1 MKRSIFL
8 KMFGGFGLL
17 ILAMSGLIALLS
29 FATIRSHVQDNL
41 AQELEYLGRALSRDV
56 QGFLEQ
62 GQTADMDAFLKKE
75 AKDIHARVTVIAPD
89 GTVLADSERDP
100 AGMENH
106 RYRPEVAEALEGRIG
121 KSLRYSMTVE
131 EKMLYVGLPLE
142 SDGRVLGVLR
152 LSLFMKTIDVLLG
165 SLRTTIGR
173 SILLMAVAALLMALL
188 LSLNFTRPI
197 RKLTA
202 AARKVEAGGFGTRVA
217 LHSKDDFRE
226 LGLAFNLM
234 TQRIET
240 LFADLSR
247 QKEGLANVM
256 ASIDEGLLVIDAEGC
271 IVLAN
276 ERFRKLIGEDTLE
289 GKYFWEVVRKPK
301 IQEFIVRLQTERRRL
316 SAEVRADEKTLLC
329 TGGPLDD
336 RGGIVLT
343 VHDITDLKNMEIVKK
358 DFIVNASHE
367 LRTPLAAILG
377 AVETLEEGPGKI
389 NVFSLEILKRHAARL
404 RAIVEDLLKLAELE
418 EKGYRLER
426 GDVDL
431 RELARNVVQILTPR
445 LKEKGLEARIDA
457 PEGLPHLKAD
467 PFLLEQMLINLVD
480 NAIKY
485 TEKGGIT
492 ISLAADA
499 RDGILTVRDTGT
511 GIPDEHLP
519 RIFERFY
526 VVDKSRSRKVGGTG
540 LGLSIVKHIVQL
552 HGGSISV
559 ASEVGQGTTFT
570 VRLPLQA
577 SA

>member
-17 ILAMSGLIALLS
+17 ILAMSGLISLLS
-29 FATIRSHVQDNL
+29 WASIRSHVQDNL
-41 AQELEYLGRALSRDV
+41 AQELEYLGRAISYDV
-56 QGFLEQ
+56 RGFLEQ
-62 GQTADMDAFLKKE
+62 GRTAEMDAFLKKE
-75 AKDIHARVTVIAPD
+75 APDIHARVTVVAPD

-106 RYRPEVAEALEGRIG
+106 RYRPEVAEAIEGRIG
-121 KSLRYSMTVE
+121 KSLRYSVTVE
-131 EKMLYVGLPLE
+131 EKMLYVGLPME
-142 SDGRVLGVLR
+142 SDGRILGVLR

-165 SLRTTIGR
+165 SLRTTLGR
-173 SILLMAVAALLMALL
+173 SVLLMSIASLLLAFF

-202 AARKVEAGGFGTRVA
+202 AARQVEAGRFGTRVA
-217 LHSKDDFRE
+217 FHSKDDFRE

-240 LFADLSR
+240 LFAELSR
-247 QKEGLANVM
+247 QKESLANVM
-256 ASIDEGLLVIDAEGC
+256 ASIDEGLLVINNEGR

-276 ERFRKLIGEDTLE
+276 ERFRKLIGEEAPE
-289 GKYFWEVVRKPK
+289 GKYYWEVVRKPK
-301 IQEFIVRLQTERRRL
+301 IQEFIGRLQAERRRL
-316 SAEVRADEKTLLC
+316 SEEVRVDEKTILC
-329 TGGPLDD
+329 SGGALDG
-336 RGGIVLT
+336 RGGVVLT
-343 VHDITDLKNMEIVKK
+343 MHDISDLKNIEIVKK

-377 AVETLEEGPGKI
+377 AVETLEEEPGKI
-389 NVFSLEILKRHAARL
+389 NALSLEILKRHSERL
-404 RAIVEDLLKLAELE
+404 RAIVEDLLKLSELE
-418 EKGYRLER
+418 ENGYRLECE
-426 GDVDL
+426 DVDP
-431 RELARNVVQILTPR
+431 REIARNVVQVLTPR
-445 LKEKGLEARIDA
+445 FKEKGLEATISA

-480 NAIKY
+480 NAVKY
-485 TEKGGIT
+485 TEKGDIV

-511 GIPDEHLP
+511 GIPAEHVS

-559 ASEVGQGTTFT
+559 TSEVGQGTTFT
-570 VRLPLQA
+570 VRLPLA
-577 SA
+577 G

>member
-1 MKRSIFL
+1 MKKSMFL

-17 ILAMSGLIALLS
+17 ILGMSGLIALLS

-106 RYRPEVAEALEGRIG
+106 RYRPEVTDALEGRIG
-121 KSLRYSMTVE
+121 KSLRYSVTVE
-131 EKMLYVGLPLE
+131 EKMLYVGFRLE

-173 SILLMAVAALLMALL
+173 SILLMAVAALLLAIL
-188 LSLNFTRPI
+188 LSLNITRPI

-202 AARKVEAGGFGTRVA
+202 AAREVEAGRFGTRVA
-217 LHSKDDFRE
+217 LRSQDEFRD
-226 LGLAFNLM
+226 LGVAFNLM

-240 LFADLSR
+240 LFGDLSR

-256 ASIDEGLLVIDAEGC
+256 ASIDEGLLVIDNDGRV
-271 IVLAN
+271 VLAN
-276 ERFRKLIGEDTLE
+276 ERFQKLIGEDAPE
-289 GKYFWEVVRKPK
+289 GKYYWEVVRMPR
-301 IQEFIVRLQTERRRL
+301 IQEFIARLQGERRRL
-316 SAEVRADEKTLLC
+316 SEEVRADEKTLLC
-329 TGGPLDD
+329 TGGTLDD
-336 RGGIVLT
+336 RGGVVLT
-343 VHDITDLKNMEIVKK
+343 MHDVTDLKNIEIVKK

-389 NVFSLEILKRHAARL
+389 NAFSLEILKRHAERL

-418 EKGYRLER
+418 EKGYRLECE
-426 GDVDL
+426 DVDP

-467 PFLLEQMLINLVD
+467 PFLLEHMLLNLVD

-485 TEKGGIT
+485 TEKGDIT

-511 GIPDEHLP
+511 GIPAEHLP

-559 ASEVGQGTTFT
+559 TSEVGQGTTFT
-570 VRLPLQA
+570 VRLPLIG
-577 SA
+577 

>member
-1 MKRSIFL
+1 MKKSMFL

-17 ILAMSGLIALLS
+17 ILGMSGLIALLS

-89 GTVLADSERDP
+89 GTVLADSEKDP

-106 RYRPEVAEALEGRIG
+106 RYRPEVTEALEGRVG
-121 KSLRYSMTVE
+121 KSLRYSVTVE

-165 SLRTTIGR
+165 TLRTTIGR
-173 SILLMAVAALLMALL
+173 SILLMAVAALLLALL

-202 AARKVEAGGFGTRVA
+202 AAREVEAGRFGTRVA

-226 LGLAFNLM
+226 LGFAFNLM

-256 ASIDEGLLVIDAEGC
+256 ASIDEGLLVIDAEGR

-276 ERFRKLIGEDTLE
+276 ERFRKLIGEDAPE
-289 GKYFWEVVRKPK
+289 GKYYWEAVRKPK
-301 IQEFIVRLQTERRRL
+301 IQEFIARLQAERGRL
-316 SAEVRADEKTLLC
+316 SGEVRADEKTLLC
-329 TGGPLDD
+329 TGGTLDD

-343 VHDITDLKNMEIVKK
+343 VHDITDLKNIEIVKK

-389 NVFSLEILKRHAARL
+389 NATSLEILKRHAERL
-404 RAIVEDLLKLAELE
+404 KAIVEDLFKPA
-418 EKGYRLER
+418 G
-426 GDVDL
+426 
-431 RELARNVVQILTPR
+431 
-445 LKEKGLEARIDA
+445 
-457 PEGLPHLKAD
+457 
-467 PFLLEQMLINLVD
+467 
-480 NAIKY
+480 
-485 TEKGGIT
+485 
-492 ISLAADA
+492 
-499 RDGILTVRDTGT
+499 
-511 GIPDEHLP
+511 
-519 RIFERFY
+519 
-526 VVDKSRSRKVGGTG
+526 
-540 LGLSIVKHIVQL
+540 
-552 HGGSISV
+552 
-559 ASEVGQGTTFT
+559 
-570 VRLPLQA
+570 
-577 SA
+577 

>member
-8 KMFGGFGLL
+8 KMFGSFGLL

-29 FATIRSHVQDNL
+29 WATIRSHVQDNL
-41 AQELEYLGRALSRDV
+41 AQELEYLGRALSADV
-56 QGFLEQ
+56 RGFLAL
-62 GQTADMDAFLKKE
+62 GRTADMDVFLKKE
-75 AKDIHARVTVIAPD
+75 AQDIHARVTVVAPD

-100 AGMENH
+100 AQMENH
-106 RYRPEVAEALEGRIG
+106 RYRPEVMEALEGRIG
-121 KSLRYSMTVE
+121 KSLRYSVTVE
-131 EKMLYVGLPLE
+131 EKMLYVGIPLE
-142 SDGRVLGVLR
+142 SQGRVLGVLR
-152 LSLFMKTIDVLLG
+152 LSLFMKTIDVLLS

-173 SILLMAVAALLMALL
+173 SILVMAVAALFLAFL

-202 AARKVEAGGFGTRVA
+202 AARDVESGRFGTRVT

-234 TQRIET
+234 AQRIET
-240 LFADLSR
+240 LFADLSQ
-247 QKEGLANVM
+247 QKEGLVNVM
-256 ASIDEGLLVIDAEGC
+256 ASIDEGLLVIDAEGR

-276 ERFRKLIGEDTLE
+276 ERFRKLIGEDAPE
-289 GKYFWEVVRKPK
+289 GKYYWEMVRKPK
-301 IQEFIVRLQTERRRL
+301 IQEFIARLQAERIRL
-316 SAEVRADEKTLLC
+316 TGEVRADEKTLLC

-336 RGGIVLT
+336 RGGVVLT
-343 VHDITDLKNMEIVKK
+343 VHDITDLKNIEIVKK

-377 AVETLEEGPGKI
+377 ATETLEDGPGKI
-389 NVFSLEILKRHAARL
+389 NAFSLEILKRHAERL
-404 RAIVEDLLKLAELE
+404 RAIVEDLLKLAEIE

-426 GDVDL
+426 EDIDP
-431 RELARNVVQILTPR
+431 RELAWNVLQILATR
-445 LKEKGLEARIDA
+445 LKEKGLEAKIVA
-457 PEGLPHLKAD
+457 SEGLPHLKAD
-467 PFLLEQMLINLVD
+467 PFLLEQMLMNLVD

-485 TEKGGIT
+485 TEKGEIA

-499 RDGILTVRDTGT
+499 RDIILAVRDSGA
-511 GIPDEHLP
+511 GIPAEHLP

-570 VRLPLQA
+570 VRLPLIG
-577 SA
+577 

>member
-1 MKRSIFL
+1 
-8 KMFGGFGLL
+8 
-17 ILAMSGLIALLS
+17 
-29 FATIRSHVQDNL
+29 
-41 AQELEYLGRALSRDV
+41 
-56 QGFLEQ
+56 
-62 GQTADMDAFLKKE
+62 
-75 AKDIHARVTVIAPD
+75 
-89 GTVLADSERDP
+89 
-100 AGMENH
+100 
-106 RYRPEVAEALEGRIG
+106 
-121 KSLRYSMTVE
+121 
-131 EKMLYVGLPLE
+131 MLYVGLPLE

-173 SILLMAVAALLMALL
+173 SILLMAVAALVLALL

-247 QKEGLANVM
+247 QKESLANVM
-256 ASIDEGLLVIDAEGC
+256 ASIDEGLLVIDAEGR

-276 ERFRKLIGEDTLE
+276 ERFRKLIGEDALE

-301 IQEFIVRLQTERRRL
+301 IQEFIVRLQTERVRL
-316 SAEVRADEKTLLC
+316 SGEVRADEKTLLC

-336 RGGIVLT
+336 RGGVVLT
-343 VHDITDLKNMEIVKK
+343 VHDITDLKNIEIVKK

-389 NVFSLEILKRHAARL
+389 NAFSLDILKRHAERL
-404 RAIVEDLLKLAELE
+404 RAIVEDLLKLAEIE

-431 RELARNVVQILTPR
+431 RELARNVVQVLTPR
-445 LKEKGLEARIDA
+445 LKEKGIEARIEA
-457 PEGLPHLKAD
+457 PKGLPHLKAD
-467 PFLLEQMLINLVD
+467 PFLLEQLLINLLD

-485 TEKGGIT
+485 TEKGEIA

-499 RDGILTVRDTGT
+499 RDIILAVRDTGA
-511 GIPDEHLP
+511 GIPAEHLP

-526 VVDKSRSRKVGGTG
+526 VVDKSRSRKLGGTG

-559 ASEVGQGTTFT
+559 GSEVGQGTTFT

-577 SA
+577 GP